1 MPTTKHWTTEPDGEV
16 NVKTMLS
23 GPASASPTTVSAVF
37 KKTSQRLADHP
48 ALRVKRNG
56 EWKTWTWQDYY
67 GDVARAAKSLIKLG
81 MEPFHGVCILGFNSP
96 EWHISLLSAIMA
108 GGLGVGVYPTNSAEA
123 CCHIANNCTAQVI
136 IAEDKKQLDKIFAV
150 RDKMAYVLKVVQYSS
165 AEPVAA
171 EYRDQ
176 GVISWEEFLNCG
188 IDVPDYEVSWRIEK
202 QKPGNCASLI
212 YTSGTTGPPKGVM
225 VSHDN
230 ITWTARICVELYNMT
245 FEDQLVSYLPLSH
258 IAAQMIDIIAPL
270 CSGATVWFAQP
281 DAMKGTLKNTLE
293 EVRPTMFMGVPR
305 VWEKIKEAVQLQVQ
319 QTSGFKKWAFD
330 KASEIGMQTS
340 FNKQQGSS
348 DKPWGYFFADKLI
361 FQGVRKKLGLDR
373 CRCQVTGAAPIDRSV
388 VEFFMQ
394 LDVPIYEM
402 YGMSE
407 CTGPHTV
414 SLPSAYK
421 LGSAG
426 KAMVGVE
433 MKIDNPNE
441 GDGEICFRGRHV
453 FMGYLKEER
462 KTREVLDED
471 GWLHSGD
478 VGNVDDN
485 GFLTITGRIK
495 EILITKGGENVA
507 PVPVESLMKEELPLL
522 SHCCVIGN
530 DQKYLTMLVTFKC
543 EMDDLTPTDK
553 LSPMGLAVMSQLGSL
568 ATSVKEATADPLV
581 TKYITEGMKKVNEK
595 SVSRAAKV
603 QKFRV
608 CPEDFSIPGGEL
620 TPTMKVKR
628 KAVTEKYKDLIAE
641 MYEESSLV

>member
-1 MPTTKHWTTEPDGEV
+1 MFEYIIDIGRCGH
-16 NVKTMLS
+16 
-23 GPASASPTTVSAVF
+23 TVY
-37 KKTSQRLADHP
+37 DHRWIC
-48 ALRVKRNG
+48 L
-56 EWKTWTWQDYY
+56 D
-67 GDVARAAKSLIKLG
+67 DVVS
-81 MEPFHGVCILGFNSP
+81 
-96 EWHISLLSAIMA
+96 ISLSFTNYGWRT
-108 GGLGVGVYPTNSAEA
+108 GGMGVYPTNSAEA
-123 CCHIANNCTAQVI
+123 CCHIANNSTSQVI
-136 IAEDKKQLDKIFAV
+136 IAEDNKQLDKIFAV
-150 RDKMAYVLKVVQYSS
+150 RDKMVYVLKMVQYSS
-165 AEPVAA
+165 GEPVAA

-188 IDVPDYEVSWRIEK
+188 I
-202 QKPGNCASLI
+202 
-212 YTSGTTGPPKGVM
+212 
-225 VSHDN
+225 
-230 ITWTARICVELYNMT
+230 
-245 FEDQLVSYLPLSH
+245 
-258 IAAQMIDIIAPL
+258 
-270 CSGATVWFAQP
+270 
-281 DAMKGTLKNTLE
+281 
-293 EVRPTMFMGVPR
+293 
-305 VWEKIKEAVQLQVQ
+305 
-319 QTSGFKKWAFD
+319 
-330 KASEIGMQTS
+330 EIGMQTS
-340 FNKQQGSS
+340 INKQQGSS
-348 DKPWGYFFADKLI
+348 DKPWGYFFADKLT

-373 CRCQVTGAAPIDRSV
+373 CRFQVTGAAPIDHSV

-394 LDVPIYEM
+394 LDVPICEM

-414 SLPSAYK
+414 SLP
-421 LGSAG
+421 
-426 KAMVGVE
+426 
-433 MKIDNPNE
+433 
-441 GDGEICFRGRHV
+441 C
-453 FMGYLKEER
+453 
-462 KTREVLDED
+462 
-471 GWLHSGD
+471 
-478 VGNVDDN
+478 
-485 GFLTITGRIK
+485 FLTITGRIK

>member
-1 MPTTKHWTTEPDGEV
+1 M
-16 NVKTMLS
+16 
-23 GPASASPTTVSAVF
+23 
-37 KKTSQRLADHP
+37 
-48 ALRVKRNG
+48 
-56 EWKTWTWQDYY
+56 
-67 GDVARAAKSLIKLG
+67 
-81 MEPFHGVCILGFNSP
+81 
-96 EWHISLLSAIMA
+96 
-108 GGLGVGVYPTNSAEA
+108 GVYPTNSAEA
-123 CCHIANNCTAQVI
+123 CCHIANNSTSQVI
-136 IAEDKKQLDKIFAV
+136 IAEDNKQLDKIFAV
-150 RDKMAYVLKVVQYSS
+150 RDKMVYVLKMVQYSS
-165 AEPVAA
+165 GEPVAA

-188 IDVPDYEVSWRIEK
+188 I
-202 QKPGNCASLI
+202 
-212 YTSGTTGPPKGVM
+212 
-225 VSHDN
+225 
-230 ITWTARICVELYNMT
+230 
-245 FEDQLVSYLPLSH
+245 
-258 IAAQMIDIIAPL
+258 
-270 CSGATVWFAQP
+270 
-281 DAMKGTLKNTLE
+281 
-293 EVRPTMFMGVPR
+293 
-305 VWEKIKEAVQLQVQ
+305 
-319 QTSGFKKWAFD
+319 
-330 KASEIGMQTS
+330 EIGMQTS
-340 FNKQQGSS
+340 INKQQGSS
-348 DKPWGYFFADKLI
+348 DKPWGYFFADKLT

-373 CRCQVTGAAPIDRSV
+373 CRFQVTGAAPIDHSV

-394 LDVPIYEM
+394 LDVPICEM

-414 SLPSAYK
+414 SLPSAYN

-433 MKIDNPNE
+433 MKIDNPNDNS
-441 GDGEICFRGRHV
+441 DGEVCFRGRHV

-478 VGNVDDN
+478 VGNVDD
-485 GFLTITGRIK
+485 I
-495 EILITKGGENVA
+495 
-507 PVPVESLMKEELPLL
+507 ESRDPSTSIRSTEA
-522 SHCCVIGN
+522 SWSS
-530 DQKYLTMLVTFKC
+530 
-543 EMDDLTPTDK
+543 MDDLTPTDK

-628 KAVTEKYKDLIAE
+628 KAVAEKYKDLIAE